1 MRQTPFSFPRFLES
15 LLLPVLF
22 WLLCTHA
29 SNKGGGVAYGVRDDL
44 YNAVIVADVKSVDKL
59 LASRDVFVAGRFPV
73 IPDRVSVSNLL
84 VAKVYVIVSAFYAIA
99 MTINEWTVATLCSS
113 DWI

>member
-1 MRQTPFSFPRFLES
+1 MCMY
-15 LLLPVLF
+15 V
-22 WLLCTHA
+22 

-73 IPDRVSVSNLL
+73 IPDP
-84 VAKVYVIVSAFYAIA
+84 VICVI
-99 MTINEWTVATLCSS
+99 C
-113 DWI
+113 